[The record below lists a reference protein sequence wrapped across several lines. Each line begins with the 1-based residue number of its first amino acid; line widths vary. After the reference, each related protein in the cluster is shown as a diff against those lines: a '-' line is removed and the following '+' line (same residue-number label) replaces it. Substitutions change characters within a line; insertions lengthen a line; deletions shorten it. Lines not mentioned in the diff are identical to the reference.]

1 MWLNQVDPSVMTML
15 LLPATNT
22 IWQCALLV
30 FVCSITKIVIDG
42 IAKMQIENNKNA
54 EAFLNIKITVPLV
67 ALMTS
72 STAFMLFLFDFQT
85 NTKPSL
91 SGFVD

>member
-1 MWLNQVDPSVMTML
+1 
-15 LLPATNT
+15 
-22 IWQCALLV
+22 
-30 FVCSITKIVIDG
+30 
-42 IAKMQIENNKNA
+42 MQIENNKNA